1 MFERSVKASAQNVQ
15 LELTNKLAQMPLM
28 HGVHQAMVLGTDSTL
43 RRPKFPHLYGHP
55 QAPSCLLVPSDETTT
70 TMGNSFF
77 RQRIQGLRRF
87 ADLLHN
93 AADGDITSLVKTL
106 KGWKEAVWREGQEI
120 EPRHRV
126 VYQIFSLEA
135 FAVLFPCCAVFLH
148 KELTLTSQGIN
159 SNALI
164 DLCDYF
170 FETSNDPAETW
181 ESAESAESAVAQVD
195 HLRMLQARLACVPAA
210 ILGILQLDSNKR
222 LVETCRSL
230 LKFVLRHKPMAE
242 GTAGESAREGV
253 LMRVATSKETMLE
266 VFNILFMRNSD
277 QPNGLSHCKE
287 CSVLFLNK
295 FLVYSFFQTL
305 ASFPDALEC
314 PASDDGA
321 THTSATRACAA
332 AEMVKDLLKFLQH
345 RNDKSCA
352 NNSDSVSLETIE
364 RILRMTVVQLS
375 QRSEENDV
383 VGSLWLLEILDA
395 ALSARALYLPG
406 HGLDIESAEAT
417 LDDLMTWRVAVA
429 LCQAFPTADQKE
441 CDRHWQRHLHAKS
454 IQARQAFSE
463 VHGTVDLG
471 DAASQR
477 LLESVLKLGDLV
489 DPAQPLAVERVKRLA
504 DRNVALTDLCEAA
517 VKVLKSML
525 VTRPRQFMGGWVQYM
540 DDLVF
545 RSAVTAT
552 RASLWSDFS
561 RVASQNPN
569 IARLEGSRMAL
580 SPATSGV
587 AVESCVLA
595 AEVGFH
601 LRIAEAASAPEYSST
616 GGEAEA
622 AERACRGVPPSSSSG
637 YSGKQLSVGEG
648 QGVARNEAWLVG
660 VDVISDSENEE

>member
-1 MFERSVKASAQNVQ
+1 
-15 LELTNKLAQMPLM
+15 
-28 HGVHQAMVLGTDSTL
+28 
-43 RRPKFPHLYGHP
+43 
-55 QAPSCLLVPSDETTT
+55 
-70 TMGNSFF
+70 MGNTFF

-93 AADGDITSLVKTL
+93 DADRDTTSLVKTL

-135 FAVLFPCCAVFLH
+135 FAVLFPCCAVYLH
-148 KELTLTSQGIN
+148 KGLTLTSQGIN

-181 ESAESAESAVAQVD
+181 ESAESAVAQVD

-210 ILGILQLDSNKR
+210 ILGIVQLDSNKR

-242 GTAGESAREGV
+242 AGASAREGV

-266 VFNILFMRNSD
+266 VFNILFMRNYDLS
-277 QPNGLSHCKE
+277 NGLSHGKE

-295 FLVYSFFQTL
+295 FFVYSFFQTL

-332 AEMVKDLLKFLQH
+332 AEMVKDLLKFLQQ

-406 HGLDIESAEAT
+406 RELDIESAEST

-429 LCQAFPTADQKE
+429 LCQAFPTTDQKE
-441 CDRHWQRHLHAKS
+441 CDRHWQRHLHEKS

-463 VHGTVDLG
+463 VHGSVDLG

-525 VTRPRQFMGGWVQYM
+525 GTCPRQFMGGWVQYM

-569 IARLEGSRMAL
+569 IARLEGARMPL
-580 SPATSGV
+580 SPATTEV
-587 AVESCVLA
+587 AVVESCVVA
-595 AEVGFH
+595 AEVAFH
-601 LRIAEAASAPEYSST
+601 LRIAAAASASECSIT
-616 GGEAEA
+616 GGEADA
-622 AERACRGVPPSSSSG
+622 AERACRGGPPSSSSG
-637 YSGKQLSVGEG
+637 YSGKQPSVGEG
-648 QGVARNEAWLVG
+648 QGAARNEAWLVG